1 MTTLLRGALWLV
13 WLTMAAF
20 LWHVGTLRT
29 GAALSAALLSAVLL
43 VWPGASNRRK
53 RSSLQYVE
61 MGKEPVGHH
70 L

>member
-1 MTTLLRGALWLV
+1 MTTWLRGALWLV

-20 LWHVGTLRT
+20 LWHMGALRT
-29 GAALSAALLSAVLL
+29 GAALGAGLLGTLLL
-43 VWPGASNRRK
+43 VWPNTASRRK

-61 MGKEPVGHH
+61 MGKEPVGQ